1 MGFLR
6 AQLNPLLEG
15 VLGLALFTLL
25 SVTAAVATRQT
36 PYQTSVP
43 LLFIVL
49 AALVA
54 FFIGKRAAYMGLIAA
69 AVVFAVVLFKPLGS
83 WHVDEQGVWRRDRRA
98 LSLTKS
104 ASSPLYKSLR
114 PFTTS
119 LRKSDLELCL
129 IK

>member
-83 WHVDEQGVWRRDRRA
+83 WQVDEQGARVSLAWMLMGGLAAAWIFARQESQGRQADPPSRDETEER
-98 LSLTKS
+98 
-104 ASSPLYKSLR
+104 
-114 PFTTS
+114 
-119 LRKSDLELCL
+119 
-129 IK
+129 

>member
-6 AQLNPLLEG
+6 AQLNPLLESI
-15 VLGLALFTLL
+15 LGLTLFTLL

-54 FFIGKRAAYMGLIAA
+54 FFIGKRAAYLGLIAA

-83 WHVDEQGVWRRDRRA
+83 WHVDEQRA
-98 LSLTKS
+98 RVSLAWMLMGGLAAAWIFARQNQGPHTDPPS
-104 ASSPLYKSLR
+104 GDESQER
-114 PFTTS
+114 
-119 LRKSDLELCL
+119 
-129 IK
+129 

>member
-69 AVVFAVVLFKPLGS
+69 AVVFAEVLFKPLGS
-83 WHVDEQGVWRRDRRA
+83 WHVDEQGARV
-98 LSLTKS
+98 SLAWMLMGGLAAAWIFARQESQGRQAGPPSGDETEE
-104 ASSPLYKSLR
+104 R
-114 PFTTS
+114 
-119 LRKSDLELCL
+119 
-129 IK
+129 